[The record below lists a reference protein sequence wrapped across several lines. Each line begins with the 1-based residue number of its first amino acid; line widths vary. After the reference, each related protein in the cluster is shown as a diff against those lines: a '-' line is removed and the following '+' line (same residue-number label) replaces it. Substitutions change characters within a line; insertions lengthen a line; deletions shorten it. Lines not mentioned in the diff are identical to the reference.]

1 MRNEQQKQKPL
12 VAFKGND
19 DEYYYIG
26 ELEPG
31 VVKRAQKSL
40 KTIKKLADNC
50 EDYLYIDNSLLENE
64 KLLEECQA
72 AVFYYNDVFCV
83 NKFTHEQSQR
93 LKQMM
98 QNQEKQGKTIIV
110 KKYKDNKVK
119 KIKRIDNNN
128 LKIQTVDISQLNN
141 EQRNALEFGK
151 NRFIL
156 NGKKLTKSMVGDI
169 IELAMDNKE
178 KQQKE
183 ELCKTKTEG
192 IKKQTDSPDR
202 KSEFCTTKDSI
213 LRDMEKKLKNAR
225 DNLHTM
231 MSNVLGKKKTNNY
244 KPKNED
250 DDLWYMHEMAL
261 KGKKLFNPRNCCFKA
276 GGELIKKLNREFDVL
291 LRLAFKTMC
300 MTYDEEKCNDRIET
314 LEKCKDAFNFTYGRL
329 KKSSDLRALDGGFL
343 NCIKNIKYEWK
354 DVINDYSAQENQTKE
369 GKIIS

>member
-1 MRNEQQKQKPL
+1 MRNEQLKQNKFL

-19 DEYYYIG
+19 GKYYYIG
-26 ELEPG
+26 EQKPG
-31 VVKRAQKSL
+31 IVKRAKTSL
-40 KTIKKLADNC
+40 KIIQPMADNC
-50 EDYLYIDNSLLENE
+50 EDYLYIDNSLLKNK

-83 NKFTHEQSQR
+83 NKFTLEQSRR

-110 KKYKDNKVK
+110 KKCNDGKFKKV
-119 KIKRIDNNN
+119 KRIDNDF
-128 LKIQTVDISQLNN
+128 KIETVGTSELDNKQLN
-141 EQRNALEFGK
+141 ELELGK
-151 NRFIL
+151 KRIIL

-202 KSEFCTTKDSI
+202 KSEFCTTKDRI
-213 LRDMEKKLKNAR
+213 LRDMEEKLKNAR
-225 DNLHTM
+225 DNLHAM
-231 MSNVLGKKKTNNY
+231 MSKALGKEKTNNY
-244 KPKNED
+244 KPKKEID
-250 DDLWYMHEMAL
+250 DNLWYMTEMAL
-261 KGKKLFNPRNCCFKA
+261 DGKKLFNPRNCCFKA

-300 MTYDEEKCNDRIET
+300 MTYNENNKDC
-314 LEKCKDAFNFTYGRL
+314 LEKLNVCVHSFDATY
-329 KKSSDLRALDGGFL
+329 KKLTYSTDLRALDGGFL
-343 NCIKNIKYEWK
+343 NCIKNIEYEWK
-354 DVINDYSAQENQTKE
+354 DVINDYSAQKNQTKE
-369 GKIIS
+369 GKNI